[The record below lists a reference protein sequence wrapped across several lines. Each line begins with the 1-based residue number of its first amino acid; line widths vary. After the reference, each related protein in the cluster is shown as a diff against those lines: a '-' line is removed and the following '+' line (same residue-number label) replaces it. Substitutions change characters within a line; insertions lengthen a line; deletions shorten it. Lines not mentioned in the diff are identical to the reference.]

1 MGDDEAYNVYDQP
14 WNSSTAVASQ
24 IYKPTKTTKDNYDDA
39 EALVNASKRFV
50 LFLLMTERVFHRVF
64 FVIRLDLNK
73 NVDSKEQIVQHLEMV
88 RCNFNV
94 RKIHSV

>member
-1 MGDDEAYNVYDQP
+1 LGDDEAYNVYDQP

-24 IYKPTKTTKDNYDDA
+24 IYKPTKTNKDNYDDA

-50 LFLLMTERVFHRVF
+50 LFLLMIERILSCLFL
-64 FVIRLDLNK
+64 FVLDLNK
-73 NVDSKEQIVQHLEMV
+73 NVASKEQIVQHLEMV

-94 RKIHSV
+94 KKIHSV